1 MQHDIGKRGG
11 QSRQLLAFDLDEV
24 IRKDA
29 PAGRTFY
36 HPVDLDSSGKNKL
49 IGLAARTIAGSCDE
63 LVEPGPVLQIFL
75 WPRWRRAVVP
85 WSRGGMTILG
95 RSGGKLIGTT
105 LGASIAAA
113 EKRGFGV
120 HALEVWQKSSHVKRT
135 GECHRRQS
143 QTPEKFRYM
152 LTGPRL
158 FLKCS
163 LSKNIWRKIFC
174 LVLERGVS
182 SSSSHG

>member
-1 MQHDIGKRGG
+1 
-11 QSRQLLAFDLDEV
+11 
-24 IRKDA
+24 
-29 PAGRTFY
+29 
-36 HPVDLDSSGKNKL
+36 
-49 IGLAARTIAGSCDE
+49 
-63 LVEPGPVLQIFL
+63 
-75 WPRWRRAVVP
+75 
-85 WSRGGMTILG
+85 MTILG

-163 LSKNIWRKIFC
+163 LSKKYMAKNF
-174 LVLERGVS
+174 LSDPGERSAYFVVS
-182 SSSSHG
+182 WIKVYIIIIMGHS

>member
-1 MQHDIGKRGG
+1 
-11 QSRQLLAFDLDEV
+11 
-24 IRKDA
+24 
-29 PAGRTFY
+29 
-36 HPVDLDSSGKNKL
+36 
-49 IGLAARTIAGSCDE
+49 
-63 LVEPGPVLQIFL
+63 
-75 WPRWRRAVVP
+75 
-85 WSRGGMTILG
+85 MTILG
-95 RSGGKLIGTT
+95 RSEGKLIGTT
-105 LGASIAAA
+105 LGASIASA

-120 HALEVWQKSSHVKRT
+120 YALAVLQKSSHVKRT

-174 LVLERGVS
+174 LILERGVPS
-182 SSSSHG
+182 PSSHG